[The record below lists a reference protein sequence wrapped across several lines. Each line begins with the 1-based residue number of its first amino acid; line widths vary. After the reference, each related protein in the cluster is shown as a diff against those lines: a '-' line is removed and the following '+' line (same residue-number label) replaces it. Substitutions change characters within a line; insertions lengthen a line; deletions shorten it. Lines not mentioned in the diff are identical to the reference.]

1 MTMGCNVC
9 QGTGFVNFPDDIDF
23 SKMDNDEILE
33 WIFKNEDETYS
44 DFKVCNCCGNG
55 EDNWYGEPGQHYSS
69 LDPIGKNG
77 PYAYNGGL
85 CECH

>member
-1 MTMGCNVC
+1 MAIGCNVC
-9 QGTGFVNFPDDIDF
+9 EGTGFVNFPDDIDF
-23 SKMDNDEILE
+23 SKMDNEEILE
-33 WIFKNEDETYS
+33 WIFKNEDEQYC
-44 DFKVCNCCGNG
+44 DFKVCGCCGNG
-55 EDNWYGEPGQHYSS
+55 EDAWYGEPGQHYSS